1 MFFSFACDGGFQID
15 KKDDVEKFAFE
26 SLLDIFLFPC
36 VFYFNSNFLIL
47 QWEGGVISNKEY

>member
-15 KKDDVEKFAFE
+15 KKDHVEKFAFE
-26 SLLDIFLFPC
+26 SLLDFFLFPY